1 MNIASEFQ
9 LRITYIVHQISTLCD
24 EIVLYG
30 SQVESKTLSHD
41 IDLFVLAKNENRNV
55 IFQGLATVQN
65 RFDQI
70 IHAVV
75 INNEDL
81 SVNQDI
87 KALYKKGEV
96 IFSRVS

>member
-41 IDLFVLAKNENRNV
+41 IDLFVLAKNENKNV
-55 IFQGLATVQN
+55 IFQGLTTVQN

>member
-1 MNIASEFQ
+1 
-9 LRITYIVHQISTLCD
+9 
-24 EIVLYG
+24 
-30 SQVESKTLSHD
+30 VESKTLSHD

-75 INNEDL
+75 INSEDL
-81 SVNQDI
+81 LVNQDI
-87 KALYKKGEV
+87 KGLYKKGEV
-96 IFSRVS
+96 IFSRIKDSVLALIAHTSASSRAE